1 MNQIEVQIKMK
12 ITPEQD
18 NKEQSI
24 DLVTPSP
31 ELTTDAVE
39 QSLALSPWRRL
50 INDFIVLMKPS
61 ITLLVLITT
70 AGGIWLAPGEISIYA
85 LLASIIGTLGVV
97 IGANT
102 LNCYLERESDKEMA
116 RTKNRP
122 LPAGRMHKNTALSFG
137 LVITA
142 ISLLILSVWV
152 NQTTTI
158 LALIA
163 FISYVWI
170 YTPMKRLSPQ
180 ALIVGSVPGALPPL
194 MGWTSVT
201 GAIDLG
207 GIALFG
213 ILFFWQIPHF
223 IAIALYR
230 QNEYQ
235 KAGLKTIPGEYGLK
249 NALWQNLFWSVLLVI
264 NTLVLLPLQITGWI
278 YIVIASILGGYLL
291 YLALKGFVIEAK
303 NIWARK
309 FFLYTLIYIS
319 LLFAAFVIDAGPR
332 NPKNQIFNTYIEK

>member
-1 MNQIEVQIKMK
+1 MSQNPTENDQTPIPQSSQPSLIK
-12 ITPEQD
+12 
-18 NKEQSI
+18 
-24 DLVTPSP
+24 DLMM
-31 ELTTDAVE
+31 
-39 QSLALSPWRRL
+39 
-50 INDFIVLMKPS
+50 IMKPS
-61 ITLLVLITT
+61 ISLLVLITS
-70 AGGIWLAPGEISIYA
+70 AGGIWMAPGEIA
-85 LLASIIGTLGVV
+85 LIALIASILGTLGVV
-97 IGANT
+97 IGANI
-102 LNCYLERESDKEMA
+102 LNCYLERESDQWMA

-122 LPAGRMHKNTALSFG
+122 LPAGRMQAHTALSMG
-137 LVITA
+137 LGIASV
-142 ISLLILSVWV
+142 SLVVLWFWV

-180 ALIVGSVPGALPPL
+180 ALIVGSIPGAMPPL

-201 GAIDLG
+201 GSLDWG

-230 QNEYQ
+230 QNEYE
-235 KAGLKTIPGEYGLK
+235 KAGLKTIPGQYGLS

-264 NTLVLLPLQITGWI
+264 NTLVLIPLQLGGWI
-278 YIVIASILGGYLL
+278 YLGIASLLGAYLL
-291 YLALKGFVIEAK
+291 YLAIKGFWVETK

-309 FFLYTLIYIS
+309 FFLYTLLYLS
-319 LLFAAFVIDAGPR
+319 LLFAAFLVDAGQR
-332 NPKNQIFNTYIEK
+332 SNQNPIFYQLHHNESSK